1 MQNQLPQPN
10 HRFTLIISD
19 RLHRNIVGGVFILLL
34 QVLLVTIIYSR
45 NVNQLTVVNK
55 EYFIMKFIQVSIL
68 CLASL
73 VLISSAKAATQDRV
87 PVGSAAIDSI
97 MEIRPQTTQ
106 MSNSDRPLQLA
117 ATTLKS
123 GQFIRG
129 EQATRGGASIVT
141 KNGRSFLQLDSAFKT
156 SSQGPDLVV
165 VLHRSRNILGTTQA
179 PNYAL
184 KGGDYVVL
192 ARLKKYSGAQRY
204 AIPAN
209 INLANYRSAAIWCR
223 KFNATF
229 GVAPLG

>member
-1 MQNQLPQPN
+1 
-10 HRFTLIISD
+10 
-19 RLHRNIVGGVFILLL
+19 
-34 QVLLVTIIYSR
+34 
-45 NVNQLTVVNK
+45 VNQLTVVNK
-55 EYFIMKFIQVSIL
+55 EYFIMKFIKVSIL

-73 VLISSAKAATQDRV
+73 VLISSARAATPDRV
-87 PVGSAAIDSI
+87 PASSAAIDSM

-106 MSNSDRPLQLA
+106 MSNSDRPLQLSA

-123 GQFIRG
+123 GQFVRG
-129 EQATRGGASIVT
+129 EQATRGGASIIT

-184 KGGDYVVL
+184 KGGDYIVL
-192 ARLKKYSGAQRY
+192 SRLKKYSGAQTY

-209 INLANYRSAAIWCR
+209 INFANYRSAAIWCR

-229 GVAPLG
+229 GVATLG

>member
-1 MQNQLPQPN
+1 
-10 HRFTLIISD
+10 
-19 RLHRNIVGGVFILLL
+19 
-34 QVLLVTIIYSR
+34 
-45 NVNQLTVVNK
+45 
-55 EYFIMKFIQVSIL
+55 MKFIKVSIL

-87 PVGSAAIDSI
+87 PAGSAASDSL

-106 MSNSDRPLQLA
+106 MSTSDRPLQLA
-117 ATTLKS
+117 ATIKS
-123 GQFIRG
+123 GQFVRA

-165 VLHRSRNILGTTQA
+165 ILHRSRNVLSTTQA

-184 KGGDYVVL
+184 KGGDYIVL
-192 ARLKKYSGAQRY
+192 SRLKKYSGAQSY

-229 GVAPLG
+229 GVATLG

>member
-1 MQNQLPQPN
+1 
-10 HRFTLIISD
+10 
-19 RLHRNIVGGVFILLL
+19 
-34 QVLLVTIIYSR
+34 
-45 NVNQLTVVNK
+45 
-55 EYFIMKFIQVSIL
+55 MKFIQISIL
-68 CLASL
+68 SL
-73 VLISSAKAATQDRV
+73 VSLVVMSAAKAAIQDRILTRSV
-87 PVGSAAIDSI
+87 AIE
-97 MEIRPQTTQ
+97 MTTQ
-106 MSNSDRPLQLA
+106 TSPSDRPVHLAA

-123 GQFIRG
+123 GTFIRG

-156 SSQGPDLVV
+156 SNQGPDLVV
-165 VLHRSRNILGTTQA
+165 VLHRSGNVLSTTPA

-192 ARLKKYSGAQRY
+192 APLKKYSGAQSY

-229 GVAPLG
+229 GVAKLG